1 MEDLE
6 IIESEKNS
14 TLEELKTSREKNV
27 KLEELLQKA
36 GIDFDATGSEM
47 SARKKVAILEIAE
60 LNQRQKTEHLQRKN
74 NELQIAVDTSAAR
87 IVELERNVKELSTAN
102 LEAQEVEEKMRNQ
115 LLDSVKIEEYKQQ
128 LAELQHLRTKSLED
142 NEELN
147 KYKTL
152 AELEQTQTDRLRQG
166 SKDRQ
171 HVRIL
176 YRL

>member
-27 KLEELLQKA
+27 KLEQLMQKA

-87 IVELERNVKELSTAN
+87 IVELERNVKELSSAN
-102 LEAQEVEEKMRNQ
+102 LDAQELEEKMRNQ

-128 LAELQHLRTKSLED
+128 LAELQHLRYVFNLPIQRSDWSIGHQIENFLTK
-142 NEELN
+142 
-147 KYKTL
+147 
-152 AELEQTQTDRLRQG
+152 
-166 SKDRQ
+166 
-171 HVRIL
+171 
-176 YRL
+176 